1 MIIKIIVTS
10 TSQQQRGERFEE
22 TRVGR
27 ETGVIYEVCERA
39 KLRDLSDV
47 LISLFISDCVTSR
60 WKTATRA
67 SRRLVRACVHAPTTR
82 ARLACVCVGRD
93 GTRIRYGSHSANLDV
108 QLSRNLNLRTSRQLQ
123 CFVRVLI
130 WRSNFKYPK
139 ISYCDEW
146 FLIIWDHRMDPGI
159 RNLITVTNRR

>member
-39 KLRDLSDV
+39 KLHGLSDA
-47 LISLFISDCVTSR
+47 LISLFVSDYVTSR

-67 SRRLVRACVHAPTTR
+67 SRRLVRACTR
-82 ARLACVCVGRD
+82 LRRGRALRVC
-93 GTRIRYGSHSANLDV
+93 A
-108 QLSRNLNLRTSRQLQ
+108 
-123 CFVRVLI
+123 
-130 WRSNFKYPK
+130 
-139 ISYCDEW
+139 
-146 FLIIWDHRMDPGI
+146 
-159 RNLITVTNRR
+159 